1 MTSTIQNDKEK
12 IMNAKRL
19 QMVVITTTLLVVSFA
34 LVMVLTQ
41 STAYA
46 AGALVQIDVGG
57 CSLTNAAGETIFDV
71 FDCSTDLNCKSKFKV
86 STESTNDT
94 LILSCRVSN
103 VANTTGQT

>member
-1 MTSTIQNDKEK
+1 
-12 IMNAKRL
+12 MNAKRL

-46 AGALVQIDVGG
+46 AGALAQIDVGG
-57 CSLTNAAGETIFDV
+57 CGLTDAAGNTIFDV
-71 FDCSTDLNCKSKFKV
+71 SACSTDPNCKSKLKV

-94 LILSCRVSN
+94 LILSLPR
-103 VANTTGQT
+103 Q